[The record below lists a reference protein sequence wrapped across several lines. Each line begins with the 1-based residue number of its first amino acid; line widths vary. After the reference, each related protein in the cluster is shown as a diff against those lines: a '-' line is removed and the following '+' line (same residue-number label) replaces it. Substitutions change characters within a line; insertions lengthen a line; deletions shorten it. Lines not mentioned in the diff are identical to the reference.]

1 MYITAN
7 EAYKLCNEANER
19 RLAISNGCTKLM
31 HFIDHQIRN
40 MAKSGIGCAV
50 FHVDV
55 VLKSLGIDSKDEV
68 YKSIKECTELQ
79 LVDLGFRVVE
89 DENELLCVIWNSEA

>member
-7 EAYKLCNEANER
+7 EALRLYNEANER
-19 RLAISNGCTKLM
+19 RLAISKGCTKLM
-31 HFIDHQIRN
+31 GFIGHQIRN

-50 FHVDV
+50 FHVDI
-55 VLKSLGIDSKDEV
+55 VLKSLGIDTKDEA
-68 YKSIKECTELQ
+68 YKPIKESTVLQ

-89 DENELLCVIWNSEA
+89 DENEQLCVVWKSEP